1 MSLSHKKYNHAG
13 LTIIEL
19 LVTVAILSVL
29 TAILIPRMRIVNKDR
44 NIRESA
50 RQVGSLFSSA
60 SQRAVAEGGAGI
72 LLERHPN
79 FVDTNN
85 VNFACT
91 TMYVMRNLP
100 AYIGDDFNSMAYAN
114 SSSNNIVNIDVPLE
128 HVVGNPERQIV
139 QVNDYIRLNNS
150 SVRYRISD
158 VVPRS
163 DVSEFP
169 NLRLELTLDTGGYI
183 PLPSLPPAGAS
194 PPEGVPFAI
203 FRQPRKVESS
213 RVELPPGF
221 HIDLRFSGPLNGG
234 GGSVLNEQTNT
245 DTAGTLDFPRN
256 PIIPRANEIRVLLD
270 ETGAIDRLFYYSSI
284 PGPAGQ
290 IVGAIPTDSLYMFV
304 TSSEIDNAI
313 NPITE
318 PSNLWVTINGTTGG
332 VNVGYNAVG
341 SGTIIEARGLASS
354 FQSADQ

>member
-1 MSLSHKKYNHAG
+1 MSLNHKKYNHAG

-29 TAILIPRMRIVNKDR
+29 TAILVPRMRIVNKDR

-100 AYIGDDFNSMAYAN
+100 PYIGDDFNSVATRLTGGTG
-114 SSSNNIVNIDVPLE
+114 IVFEIDRPLE
-128 HVVGNPERQIV
+128 HVVGDPEREIV

-150 SVRYRISD
+150 SVRYRIQD
-158 VVPRS
+158 VTPS
-163 DVSEFP
+163 GLM
-169 NLRLELTLDTGGYI
+169 LRLTLDASGFLPAPPQTTGGI
-183 PLPSLPPAGAS
+183 
-194 PPEGVPFAI
+194 PFAI

-221 HIDLRFSGPLNGG
+221 HVDLRFSGPLNGS

-245 DTAGTLDFPRN
+245 DTNGVLDFPRN
-256 PIIPRANEIRVLLD
+256 PIIPRANEIRILLD
-270 ETGAIDRLFYYSSI
+270 ETGAIDRLFYYSAT
-284 PGPAGQ
+284 PGPNGQ
-290 IVGAIPTDSLYMFV
+290 IVGVIPTDSLYMFV
-304 TSSEIDNAI
+304 TSNEIDSSI

-341 SGTIIEARGLASS
+341 SGTITEARGLASS